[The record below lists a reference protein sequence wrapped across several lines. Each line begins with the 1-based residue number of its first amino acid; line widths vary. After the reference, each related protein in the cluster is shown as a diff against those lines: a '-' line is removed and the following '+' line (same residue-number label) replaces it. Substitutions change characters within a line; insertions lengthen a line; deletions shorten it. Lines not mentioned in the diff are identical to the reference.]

1 MSVQVRVDLKEIY
14 KMLCEECKKKLVKYV
29 KEKMDEEVIR
39 KQLEGD

>member
-14 KMLCEECKKKLVKYV
+14 RMLCDECKKKLVKYV
-29 KEKMDEEVIR
+29 KEKMDEEFIR

>member
-14 KMLCEECKKKLVKYV
+14 KMLCDECKKKLVKYV
-29 KEKMDEEVIR
+29 KEKMDEEFIR

>member
-1 MSVQVRVDLKEIY
+1 MSVEIRVDLKEIY
-14 KMLCEECKKKLVKYV
+14 RMLCSECKKKLVKYI